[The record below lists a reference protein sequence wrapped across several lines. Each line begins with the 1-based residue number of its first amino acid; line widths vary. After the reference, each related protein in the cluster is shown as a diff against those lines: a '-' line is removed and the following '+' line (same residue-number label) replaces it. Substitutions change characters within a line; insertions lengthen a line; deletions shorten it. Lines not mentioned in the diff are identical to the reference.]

1 MRQTYLALLALTLLA
16 AGCAAEEEDPTSDT
30 SSFDEAIEPFRYN
43 SGINQKKRFVIKS
56 EEEWATTWASISKNR
71 DPKRPAPRVDFA
83 RNMVVVA
90 AMGQRLTGGFSVE
103 IGSVQLNG
111 STLSVEVRE
120 TSPGPACA
128 TSGVITF
135 PIAAELV
142 PRTEGE
148 VTFVE
153 SSQMADCDN

>member
-16 AGCAAEEEDPTSDT
+16 AGCAAEEEPTSDT

-56 EEEWATTWASISKNR
+56 EEEWATVWASISKNR

-103 IGSVQLNG
+103 IGNVQL
-111 STLSVEVRE
+111 SDDSLSVEVRE
-120 TSPGPACA
+120 TSPGPACT

-142 PRTEGE
+142 PRTEAE
-148 VTFVE
+148 VTFIE
-153 SSQMADCDN
+153 SAQTSDCDN